1 MVSEKIPSNEHG
13 KKKSS
18 AKSLKRCLQHA
29 SVLLIGSTGDGK
41 SATINHLLNT
51 DTINTGS
58 YEPETRETV
67 EYLVAVNNHDNED
80 DSDLKLGIIDT
91 PGLNDPRGIKQDA
104 CNLHSIKQFFETH
117 SQYSKAKCYLNLIFL
132 VISANEHRMVGKN
145 SKLANT
151 LRALKELGV
160 VDQNYPNVVV
170 VLTFC
175 CSVSYHN
182 VQKWG
187 TIMEEKKNVI
197 SRSIHEAFGIEA
209 PVVLLENDRE
219 SNDLK
224 NDDGFTLLPN
234 NERQP
239 ENLYKVCQ
247 KILEDN
253 DDLFGLSAFNAGLA
267 QCNGKKQ
274 YLIAE
279 HKVLANDSTKN
290 SISEDEQDLLNILRG
305 SSEDGKE
312 IVKKTT
318 GGRKKREL
326 REYSVLGW
334 AVSVPAC
341 LLWYTWFSLLWFVSW
356 LLDKTFRFFHCAWLW
371 LVWLVSWL
379 LDKKEDDVMK
389 SFTPRENDF
398 QRIGFQPIQTYE
410 SF

>member
-1 MVSEKIPSNEHG
+1 MASENPPSNEQG
-13 KKKSS
+13 RKQSS
-18 AKSLKRCLQHA
+18 GKSLKRCPQHA

-41 SATINHLLNT
+41 SDTINHLLNT

-67 EYLVAVNNHDNED
+67 EYLVAVNNLDNED
-80 DSDLKLGIIDT
+80 DFDLKLGIIDT
-91 PGLNDPRGIKQDA
+91 PGFNDPRGIKQDA
-104 CNLHSIKQFFETH
+104 CNLQCIKQFFETH

-151 LRALKELGV
+151 LRALQQLDV
-160 VDQNYPNVVV
+160 VDKHHPNVVV

-187 TIMEEKKNVI
+187 TVMEEKKNVI

-219 SNDLK
+219 SNDLE
-224 NDDGFTLLPN
+224 NDGDFTLLPN
-234 NERQP
+234 SERQP

-253 DDLFGLSAFNAGLA
+253 GDLFGLSTFSAGLA
-267 QCNGKKQ
+267 KCNVKKQ
-274 YLIAE
+274 YLVAG
-279 HKVLANDSTKN
+279 HKVLANDSSKN
-290 SISEDEQDLLNILRG
+290 PISEDEQDFLNILRG

-312 IVKKTT
+312 IAKKITC
-318 GGRKKREL
+318 GRKKREL
-326 REYSVLGW
+326 PEYSVLGW
-334 AVSVPAC
+334 AVRVPAC
-341 LLWYTWFSLLWFVSW
+341 LLWYTWFSLVWFVSW
-356 LLDKTFRFFHCAWLW
+356 LLDKTFRFFHYAWLS
-371 LVWLVSWL
+371 LVWFVSWL
-379 LDKKEDDVMK
+379 LD
-389 SFTPRENDF
+389 N
-398 QRIGFQPIQTYE
+398 
-410 SF
+410 